1 MCFLGCGLA
10 TTFILV
16 CAALGIADDLQTMTT
31 DAVKKGLA
39 TAVDTS
45 RPVVECLKEAAS
57 EEMFHLR
64 KESYLQKERLK

>member
-1 MCFLGCGLA
+1 
-10 TTFILV
+10 
-16 CAALGIADDLQTMTT
+16 MTT

-39 TAVDTS
+39 NAVETK
-45 RPVVECLKEAAS
+45 RPVVECLKEAAA